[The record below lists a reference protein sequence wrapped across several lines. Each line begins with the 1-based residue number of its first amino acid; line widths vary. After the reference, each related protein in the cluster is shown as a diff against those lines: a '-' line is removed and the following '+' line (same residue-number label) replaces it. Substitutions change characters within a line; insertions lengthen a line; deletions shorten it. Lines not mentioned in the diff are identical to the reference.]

1 MNSHEISW
9 LDLIKEHKWK
19 IVVAIICLFA
29 GISYFTIAN
38 QPVSDGNAEA
48 TGPTVASYATPSA
61 LPTNTATAT
70 ATSAPTPNDSATSPP
85 PVLSGGNKPQAPVPT
100 DWRPLANSFAKAW
113 ANPKVGQEAW
123 LRALKPTVTSDLY
136 DKFTSTDVERMSQ
149 LEVSE
154 INAEQEDY
162 TGVNARVF
170 FKNTDFTIMI
180 HLTPQAD
187 LTWLVSVVT
196 SS

>member
-1 MNSHEISW
+1 MNSHEASW

-19 IVVAIICLFA
+19 IIVAAIVLFA
-29 GISYFTIAN
+29 LISYLNMAG
-38 QPVSDGNAEA
+38 QPDSESNTNPV
-48 TGPTVASYATPSA
+48 GPTMSSYATPSA
-61 LPTNTATAT
+61 TPTATAT
-70 ATSAPTPNDSATSPP
+70 TKATTSATASPTSPP
-85 PVLSGGNKPQAPVPT
+85 PMLSGGDKPQAPSPT
-100 DWRPLANSFAKAW
+100 DWKPVANSFAKAW

-123 LRALKPTVTSDLY
+123 LSALKPTVTSDLY
-136 DKFTSTDVERMSQ
+136 EKFTNTDVERMSQ

-154 INAEQEDY
+154 VNVEQEDY
-162 TGVNARVF
+162 AGVNARVF

-187 LTWLVSVVT
+187 LNWLVSVVT